1 MCFIVIGGSG
11 PAYLSELLH
20 VYTLS
25 HALHSDIVCVY
36 VGGGGGGACMCVP
49 SRSTISGELMLHLPI
64 FKEGEQ
70 PA

>member
-1 MCFIVIGGSG
+1 MCFSVIGGSG

-36 VGGGGGGACMCVP
+36 VCMLGGGGACMCVL
-49 SRSTISGELMLHLPI
+49 SRATISGELMLHLPI
-64 FKEGEQ
+64 FKEG
-70 PA
+70 